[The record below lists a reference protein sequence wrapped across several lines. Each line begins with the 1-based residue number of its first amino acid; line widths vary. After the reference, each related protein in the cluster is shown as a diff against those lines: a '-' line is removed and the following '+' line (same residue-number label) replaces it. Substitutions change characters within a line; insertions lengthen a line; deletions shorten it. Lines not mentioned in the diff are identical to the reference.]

1 MEKPWKYSLE
11 KHENIRWKNHE
22 STSNDTRSSVGCKVS
37 KGILVK
43 FSATYLCHSS
53 RQKIFQQSSGILS
66 FGGDFKR
73 MSLEISFQA
82 LWLLLV
88 KNTQCRSQQG
98 GREGAGGQIW
108 LISSPP
114 PASIIFQ
121 PSSLLFSNPLLL
133 CYFSLLI
140 ISSSLFLLLPP
151 VLLSPTVCTQPYV
164 NLKLLFYFWNLVL

>member
-1 MEKPWKYSLE
+1 MKIFCGKTMSQLQMILGALLDARYQ
-11 KHENIRWKNHE
+11 R
-22 STSNDTRSSVGCKVS
+22 
-37 KGILVK
+37 GILVK

-53 RQKIFQQSSGILS
+53 RQKISQQSSGILS

-164 NLKLLFYFWNLVL
+164 NFKLLFYF